1 LENQINSSNFQ
12 LPASSFLVIQTAF
25 IGDVILATGIVE
37 KIKNFYP
44 ESKIDFL
51 LRRGNETLLENN
63 PHLNEVII
71 WDKKN
76 GKFPNL
82 LKIASLVRKTK
93 YDYVINLHR
102 FGSSGFITFLSGA
115 KNKIGFKKN
124 PFSFSYTK
132 SFEHEINNDKHEVE
146 RNNRLIEDITD
157 KNLALPKLYPLV
169 VDFDFVKKYQGHKYY
184 CITPSSVWFTKQLPK
199 EKWIEL
205 IKSLDS
211 SYNIYLLGSASDH
224 SLCEEIKSTNSLCI
238 NLAGQ
243 LSFMQSAALMKNAEM
258 NFVNDSAPLHIAS
271 AMNAPVRAFFCS
283 TIPEFGF
290 GPLSDNKKVIQI
302 DKKLSCRPCGLHGY
316 KACPEGHFKCALNI
330 DMKNVL

>member
-1 LENQINSSNFQ
+1 LNRSNLE
-12 LPASSFLVIQTAF
+12 PPTSSFLIIQTAF

-44 ESKIDFL
+44 NSKVDFL
-51 LRRGNETLLENN
+51 LRKGNETLLENN

-76 GKFPNL
+76 GKFLNL
-82 LKIASLVRKTK
+82 LKITSSVRKKK
-93 YDYVINLHR
+93 YDYIINLHR

-124 PFSFSYTK
+124 PFSFCYTR
-132 SFEHEINNDKHEVE
+132 SIEHEINNGKHEVE

-157 KNLALPKLYPLV
+157 KNFALPKLYPSTA
-169 VDFDFVKKYQGHKYY
+169 DFDFVKKYQRQKYY
-184 CITPSSVWFTKQLPK
+184 CIAPSSVWFTKQLPK

-205 IKSLDS
+205 IKSLDPS
-211 SYNIYLLGSASDH
+211 CKIYLLGSASDH
-224 SLCEEIKSTNSLCI
+224 ALCEEIRSTNAQCI

-243 LSFMQSAALMKNAEM
+243 LSFMQSAALVKSAEM

-302 DKKLSCRPCGLHGY
+302 EEKLYCRPCGLHGY
-316 KACPEGHFKCALNI
+316 KTCPEGHFKCALNI
-330 DMKNVL
+330 NVKNALL